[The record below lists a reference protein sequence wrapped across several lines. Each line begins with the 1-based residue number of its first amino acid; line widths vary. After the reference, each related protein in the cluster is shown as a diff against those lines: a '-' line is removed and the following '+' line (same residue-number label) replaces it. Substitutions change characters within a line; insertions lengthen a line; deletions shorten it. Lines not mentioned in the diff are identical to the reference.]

1 MSVQQRRNYVRQS
14 KRCFNCLQVYT
25 RKHTCSEQVCR
36 KCNARH
42 HTLLHFDKYH
52 QHFKARSVNNL
63 APTTAKGTS
72 THKKLT
78 VNKQNN
84 APTEVNT
91 YCTFKGRPQNQVL
104 LATAI
109 VDIRNKAGHYVPC
122 RALLDSASQ
131 SHFITERCVQRL
143 RLSKTQTF
151 SSIQGISNSSAT
163 AIHCVSI
170 HMKSRH
176 TDWHD
181 SLNCAVLSDI
191 TGTTPAT
198 KLNTTNWKIPTD
210 IKLADDTFNIPGN
223 IDLLIGADLFYEILQ
238 SGRRTRPGHPVLQQ
252 TVLGWT
258 LSGKIPFST
267 SQ

>member
-1 MSVQQRRNYVRQS
+1 
-14 KRCFNCLQVYT
+14 
-25 RKHTCSEQVCR
+25 
-36 KCNARH
+36 
-42 HTLLHFDKYH
+42 
-52 QHFKARSVNNL
+52 
-63 APTTAKGTS
+63 
-72 THKKLT
+72 
-78 VNKQNN
+78 
-84 APTEVNT
+84 
-91 YCTFKGRPQNQVL
+91 
-104 LATAI
+104 
-109 VDIRNKAGHYVPC
+109 
-122 RALLDSASQ
+122 
-131 SHFITERCVQRL
+131 
-143 RLSKTQTF
+143 
-151 SSIQGISNSSAT
+151 
-163 AIHCVSI
+163 
-170 HMKSRH
+170 MKSRH

-258 LSGKIPFST
+258 LPGKIPLSD